1 MCDTCGC
8 NDNNNGFIILKPRE
22 HEHEHDHSHIHHEHD
37 HNHNHHEHEHDHTH
51 PGYDHHHEHTHAP
64 AGNKGRLIEIE
75 KDALQKNNLMAERN
89 RGYFEARNILA
100 INLVSSPGSGKTA
113 ILEKTILS
121 RDFSEKITVIEG
133 DQQTTSDA
141 DRIHATGIHVVQVNT
156 GSGCHLDALMVHSA
170 YKELDPPENSLLM
183 IENVGN
189 LVCPAMFDL
198 GENFRIVI
206 VSITE
211 GEDKPLKYPYM
222 FQTSDLCIINKM
234 DLLPHL
240 DFDLE
245 MLKTNASGIN
255 HHLEFIELSAKT
267 GEGFDKWLDWL
278 ESNSR

>member
-8 NDNNNGFIILKPRE
+8 NDNSNSFTILKL
-22 HEHEHDHSHIHHEHD
+22 HDHEVHHDDNHVHNHD
-37 HNHNHHEHEHDHTH
+37 H
-51 PGYDHHHEHTHAP
+51 HHHEHTHP
-64 AGNKGRLIEIE
+64 HPHTHHEHDHQDQNHQGRIIEIE
-75 KDALQKNNLMAERN
+75 QDALRKNNLMAERN
-89 RGYFEARNILA
+89 RGYFEAKGIIA

-121 RDFSEKITVIEG
+121 GNLKSKVCVIEG

-141 DRIHATGIHVVQVNT
+141 ERIHATGAPVVQINT
-156 GSGCHLDALMVHSA
+156 GNGCHLDAMMVHSA
-170 YKELDPPENSLLM
+170 YKELEPSDNTLLM

-198 GENFRIVI
+198 GENFRVVI
-206 VSITE
+206 VSVTE

-222 FQTSDLCIINKM
+222 FSTSNLCLINKT

-240 DFDLE
+240 DFE
-245 MLKTNASGIN
+245 IEKLKANALKIN

-267 GEGFDKWLDWL
+267 GDGFDKWLEWL
-278 ESNSR
+278 VSRSKSV